1 MSDQNAGGA
10 RRGKLGRGLSSLL
23 GDGAAD
29 GGSRDN
35 AARLLPIDKIH
46 ANPEQPRQHF
56 SEEAL
61 ADLTASIAAKGILQ
75 PILVRPTPGDAADGY
90 EIIAGERRWRA
101 AQRAGLHE
109 MPALVRTL
117 DDTAVLEIALIE
129 NVQRADL
136 GPIEE
141 ADGYQRLV
149 DDFGRSHDEIAEAI
163 GKSRSHVANLI
174 RLLGLPGGVQ
184 KMIMDGRLSAGHGRA
199 LLAAADPAAA
209 AAEVLRDGLS
219 VRQTEALV
227 KRRDA
232 GQETIAKTAQVKQ
245 AMKDADT
252 RALEADLSARLG
264 LQTVISFDQ
273 TTGGGRISF
282 TYRDL
287 DELDGLIAR
296 VTAGSAHND
305 SPSK

>member
-1 MSDQNAGGA
+1 VSDQNAGGA

-35 AARLLPIDKIH
+35 AARPLPIDNIH
-46 ANPEQPRQHF
+46 ANPKQPRQHF

-141 ADGYQRLV
+141 TDGYQRLV

-184 KMIMDGRLSAGHGRA
+184 KMVMDGRLSAGHGRA

-232 GQETIAKTAQVKQ
+232 GQETIAKTAQLKQ

-273 TTGGGRISF
+273 NTGGGRISF

-296 VTAGSAHND
+296 VTAGNAGND

>member
-56 SEEAL
+56 SEDGL

-109 MPALVRTL
+109 MPALVRAL

-273 TTGGGRISF
+273 NTGGGRISF

-296 VTAGSAHND
+296 VTAGSAGND

>member
-35 AARLLPIDKIH
+35 AARPLPIDKIH
-46 ANPEQPRQHF
+46 ANPKQPRQHF

-184 KMIMDGRLSAGHGRA
+184 KMVMDGRLSAGHGRA

-232 GQETIAKTAQVKQ
+232 GQETSAKTAQVKQ

-273 TTGGGRISF
+273 NTRGGRISF

-296 VTAGSAHND
+296 VTAGSAGND

>member
-29 GGSRDN
+29 GGNRDN
-35 AARLLPIDKIH
+35 AARPLPIDKIH
-46 ANPEQPRQHF
+46 ANPKQPRQHF
-56 SEEAL
+56 SEAAL

-184 KMIMDGRLSAGHGRA
+184 KMVMDGRLSAGHGRA

-273 TTGGGRISF
+273 NTGGGRISF
-282 TYRDL
+282 AYRDL

-296 VTAGSAHND
+296 VTAGGAGND
-305 SPSK
+305 SASK